1 MEVDREYGC
10 KQKSFVCDADI
21 VLPSMLPRRVFQLLA
36 QSAAAPRSQAATFAS
51 AASARLSKPMPS
63 SNGISLEAAVKKVQE
78 SATAK
83 FDETVDIA
91 GESLGS
97 CTLFCA
103 YRVHACAAALVT
115 RCLK

>member
-1 MEVDREYGC
+1 MDAN
-10 KQKSFVCDADI
+10 KSRLCVMT
-21 VLPSMLPRRVFQLLA
+21 LLYRLQSGHMLPRRVFQLLA
-36 QSAAAPRSQAATFAS
+36 QRVAAPRSQSAAFAS
-51 AASARLSKPMPS
+51 AASARLSKPVPS

-97 CTLFCA
+97 
-103 YRVHACAAALVT
+103 
-115 RCLK
+115 